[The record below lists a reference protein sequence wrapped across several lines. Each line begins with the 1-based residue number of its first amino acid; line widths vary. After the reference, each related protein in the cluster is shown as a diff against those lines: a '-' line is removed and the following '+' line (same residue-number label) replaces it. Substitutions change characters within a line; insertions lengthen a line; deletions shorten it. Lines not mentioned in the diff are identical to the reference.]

1 VHPTAM
7 QDMRSCAICQFPRVG
22 TRGSK
27 NGSHRDR
34 TSSSSSRNGAKISH
48 MTPPTR
54 SQQEPSGKR
63 VGQCDIGEAACGGTK
78 CAGKICR
85 QSSEV
90 AVLRCNPLLC
100 LQCVF
105 SLLVQLEVG
114 GLAGSFFFLLQQ
126 QWGGLAWK
134 SMQGFMFVQNSFPFC
149 FSPHNFVFKLKSCM
163 NVHAWLEWS
172 IHPCLWMNLLR
183 KI

>member
-1 VHPTAM
+1 MLSLRSGLIWEPSKSQFAQTSGTEADHLQSHLQASRTDIDACVHPTAM

-54 SQQEPSGKR
+54 SQQDPSGKR

-114 GLAGSFFFLLQQ
+114 GLAGSFFFFLQQ
-126 QWGGLAWK
+126 Q
-134 SMQGFMFVQNSFPFC
+134 
-149 FSPHNFVFKLKSCM
+149 
-163 NVHAWLEWS
+163 
-172 IHPCLWMNLLR
+172 
-183 KI
+183 